1 VLTRS
6 WEAPVPSLGN
16 PRQANRGINWPAI
29 ARTLLVQVLV
39 LLALSGAAMVYLNW
53 SSDAAWQEF
62 IEASTPSVSDP
73 NHHAQSS
80 TPVLKVKGQMVCPRK
95 P

>member
-6 WEAPVPSLGN
+6 WEAPVPSLGD

-39 LLALSGAAMVYLNW
+39 LLVLSGAFIVYVNW
-53 SSDAAWQEF
+53 SSDVAWQEF
-62 IEASTPSVSDP
+62 IEASTPSVADP
-73 NHHAQSS
+73 KQHPQFP
-80 TPVLKVKGQMVCPRK
+80 TPVLKVKGQMACPRK
-95 P
+95 E

>member
-6 WEAPVPSLGN
+6 WEASVPSLGN
-16 PRQANRGINWPAI
+16 PRQPNRGIDWPAI

-39 LLALSGAAMVYLNW
+39 LLALSGAVIGYLNW
-53 SSDAAWQEF
+53 SSDVAWQEF
-62 IEASTPSVSDP
+62 IEASKPSLPDP
-73 NHHAQSS
+73 SHHPQSS
-80 TPVLKVKGQMVCPRK
+80 TPVHAVKGQMVCPRK